1 MSGPN
6 LRFSVANTA
15 NRLQTNY
22 LEKPQSIEGTE
33 ARRIF
38 AELRKSAAR
47 QFGTDPLAL
56 QRVLNVL
63 TPTLSEGEIGHSDF
77 PSPSESAAYYALTLF
92 AAHMQSATTP
102 AHTEERSFARACGR
116 LHAISD
122 SASIKPRFDAM
133 QTARD
138 EASRL
143 LHLRTL
149 VSLLKSEKLAFD
161 YGTFAQDLRSLQNP
175 ARRDGVLLR
184 WGRDYAIGM
193 LRPSQQDQ
201 QLPNDDINDLP
212 VASH

>member
-1 MSGPN
+1 MSEPN

-15 NRLQTNY
+15 NRLQSSY
-22 LEKPQSIEGTE
+22 LERPESIEGTE
-33 ARRIF
+33 ARRVL

-56 QRVLNVL
+56 QFVLSAL
-63 TPTLSEGEIGHSDF
+63 TPALSEGEIGHGDA

-92 AAHMQSATTP
+92 ASHMQSATTP
-102 AHTEERSFARACGR
+102 AHSEERSFAQACGR
-116 LHAISD
+116 LQTLRD
-122 SASIKPRFDAM
+122 SGSLKPRFDAM

-149 VSLLKSEKLAFD
+149 VSLLKREKLSFD
-161 YGTFAQDLRSLQNP
+161 YGGLAVDLRSLQNP

-184 WGRDYAIGM
+184 WGRDYAVGM
-193 LRPSQQDQ
+193 LRPSQQEPLSDNTT
-201 QLPNDDINDLP
+201 PDVP
-212 VASH
+212 VTSS